1 MLSTVSSLWLQSILF
16 IIGHLE
22 EFSPINLALLP
33 ASMRRW
39 LFLYL
44 PLADVCLL
52 ESTLMSKGIDM
63 EEIWR
68 IRSSKMQA
76 GLVRLQMP
84 IEGFWRQRY
93 LHQLWDV
100 AMVESTNYASS
111 YGQISSSRIHSC
123 RWHSLNQCIFAVNQ
137 YSMSEL
143 SLDSIYTAVDRTDT
157 YIHTSHGIVSYK
169 CGKCN
174 IVAYIPFRYMKY
186 LLRQH
191 NLVSLVSLFYST
203 CRYSPTSLT
212 LCQHNMCN
220 RNGYLSQ
227 IILKKYPDI
236 LILPLRNVQMLT
248 ILPVHFTD
256 GCTKMNRI
264 FDFNC
269 VTHSLFSSMRET
281 LEDIDIRL
289 MVSPFRL
296 SELKMSLEMLQFLSV
311 SSLHQNILRER
322 FVKNIILRQKFSLR
336 VLNIKQSS
344 FRTTSNLNCLLSLF
358 SSTQFTMLSFDQTAF
373 SISAFQELLLH
384 FFTSTVQADQLL
396 SFKDSFIEG
405 NESLKLPVRKLRSSS
420 LMTKTLDLENIKAA
434 FCTIEELN
442 KVLKTFPPIF
452 LKQLSIREG
461 KSLDNF
467 SSLPV
472 KINEESK
479 SLDSISSLPA
489 IKVNELH
496 LSFSSGLSKTNVSNL
511 LSFLSNHSI
520 GSLQVCL
527 WKRVFASSTAELI
540 HQLAKCF
547 TNPKTPLK
555 YLKFIWP
562 VENGL
567 VYPLQDSET
576 IIRFS
581 KFIEEIIKNI
591 DKLAELELDIS
602 EHYSQSPCPSD
613 ILYDVWRKNS
623 EGIKLARVVASTD
636 RVKSIDLWELA
647 EVVEERVTSFVL

>member
-1 MLSTVSSLWLQSILF
+1 MLSTLSSLWLQSILF
-16 IIGHLE
+16 LIGHLE
-22 EFSPINLALLP
+22 EFSPNNLALLP

-52 ESTLMSKGIDM
+52 ESTLVSKGIDM

-76 GLVRLQMP
+76 GLVRFQIP
-84 IEGFWRQRY
+84 VEGFWRQRY
-93 LHQLWDV
+93 LDQLWDV

-111 YGQISSSRIHSC
+111 YGQISSSLIHSC

-143 SLDSIYTAVDRTDT
+143 SLDSIYTAVDQTDI
-157 YIHTSHGIVSYK
+157 YMHTSHGIVSYK

-186 LLRQH
+186 LLKQH

-203 CRYSPTSLT
+203 CRYCPTSLT

-236 LILPLRNVQMLT
+236 LTLPLRNVQMLK
-248 ILPVHFTD
+248 ILPVNFTD

-296 SELKMSLEMLQFLSV
+296 SELKMSLKMLQFLSV
-311 SSLHQNILRER
+311 SSLHQNILREP

-384 FFTSTVQADQLL
+384 FFTSTVEADQLL

-434 FCTIEELN
+434 FYTIEELN

-461 KSLDNF
+461 KSLDNL
-467 SSLPV
+467 SV
-472 KINEESK
+472 KINGESK

-496 LSFSSGLSKTNVSNL
+496 LSFSSGLSKANVSNL
-511 LSFLSNHSI
+511 QSFLSNHSI
-520 GSLQVCL
+520 GCLQVCL
-527 WKRVFASSTAELI
+527 WKRVFASSATELI

-547 TNPKTPLK
+547 ANPKTPLK

-567 VYPLQDSET
+567 VYPLQDPET

-581 KFIEEIIKNI
+581 KFIEEIFKNI

-623 EGIKLARVVASTD
+623 EGIKLARVVTSTD

>member
-22 EFSPINLALLP
+22 EFSPNNLALLP

-76 GLVRLQMP
+76 DLVRLQMP

-93 LHQLWDV
+93 LDQLWDV

-123 RWHSLNQCIFAVNQ
+123 RWHSLNQCFLAVNQ

-174 IVAYIPFRYMKY
+174 IVAYIPFRYKKY
-186 LLRQH
+186 LLKQH

-203 CRYSPTSLT
+203 CRYYPTSLT

-236 LILPLRNVQMLT
+236 LTLPLRNVQILQ

-296 SELKMSLEMLQFLSV
+296 SELKMSLKMLQFLSV
-311 SSLHQNILRER
+311 SSLHQNILREP
-322 FVKNIILRQKFSLR
+322 FVKNIILHQKFSLR

-384 FFTSTVQADQLL
+384 FFTSTIEADQLL

-405 NESLKLPVRKLRSSS
+405 NESLKLPVRKLQSSS

-434 FCTIEELN
+434 FHTIEELN

-461 KSLDNF
+461 KSVGN
-467 SSLPV
+467 LPIR
-472 KINEESK
+472 INGESK

-511 LSFLSNHSI
+511 QSFLSNHSI

-527 WKRVFASSTAELI
+527 WKRVFASSTAESI
-540 HQLAKCF
+540 HHLAKCF
-547 TNPKTPLK
+547 ANPKTPLK

-567 VYPLQDSET
+567 VYPLQDPET
-576 IIRFS
+576 IFRFS
-581 KFIEEIIKNI
+581 NFIEEIFKNI
-591 DKLAELELDIS
+591 NKLGELELDIS
-602 EHYSQSPCPSD
+602 EQSPCPSD

-647 EVVEERVTSFVL
+647 EVVDERVTSFVL